1 MKELELRQL
10 SLIDVVESLGD
21 FINEEDAT
29 IRSKAVTYL
38 SQIIGALAPSYLS
51 RQQVLVLCEFLCE
64 RIEDGGAVEG
74 LRTLQSATRFNK
86 EMAAMT
92 FRA

>member
-1 MKELELRQL
+1 MQELELRQL
-10 SLIDVVESLGD
+10 SLIDVVESLGE
-21 FINEEDAT
+21 FINNEDAT
-29 IRSKAVTYL
+29 IRSRAVTYL
-38 SQIIGALAPSYLS
+38 SQVIDALASSYLS
-51 RQQVLVLCEFLCE
+51 RQQVLVLCEFLCD

-74 LRTLQSATRFNK
+74 LRKLQGTTRFNK